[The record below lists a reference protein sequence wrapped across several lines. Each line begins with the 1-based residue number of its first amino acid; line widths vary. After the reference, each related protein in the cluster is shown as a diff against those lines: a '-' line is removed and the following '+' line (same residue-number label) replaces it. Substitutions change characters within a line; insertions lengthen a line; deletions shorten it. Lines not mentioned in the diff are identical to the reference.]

1 MNLGRQCVDFRTD
14 VKFHMIT
21 SLFAS
26 QRAFTQLLV
35 GNPGDQNLLA
45 VIVGF
50 RQHLTQHNRVAA
62 RRSGRDVIAGI
73 G

>member
-1 MNLGRQCVDFRTD
+1 
-14 VKFHMIT
+14 MIAG
-21 SLFAS
+21 LLAG
-26 QRAFTQLLV
+26 QRAFAQLLV

-62 RRSGRDVIAGI
+62 RRPSRDVITGI